1 MGHSAA
7 GRTWH
12 RIFLSARIY
21 GIVTG
26 GAAPF
31 MAGGPI
37 SYTGNE
43 RKLGFSDD
51 TIKAAEQYVAIIT
64 LCIGGMDSLLLW
76 ELVDGGGHSNF
87 CFELCCSRRAGI
99 RGNYAPIS

>member
-1 MGHSAA
+1 
-7 GRTWH
+7 
-12 RIFLSARIY
+12 
-21 GIVTG
+21 
-26 GAAPF
+26 

-87 CFELCCSRRAGI
+87 CFELRYPRRAGI

>member
-1 MGHSAA
+1 
-7 GRTWH
+7 
-12 RIFLSARIY
+12 
-21 GIVTG
+21 
-26 GAAPF
+26 

-37 SYTGNE
+37 SYTGNA